1 MGMQLA
7 GGIENVFM
15 HQHCNICCGILSPTT
30 ELPLPLMFF
39 GQPVSEMPVM
49 DVHCRFSRPLML
61 LAIILVLLA
70 KPPVSL
76 CMQRSA
82 FLRVKAP
89 KTERLDG
96 IISIHA
102 QWSIIQC
109 GNACLANSRCD
120 GISYGLEFSSIV
132 CYLHEGK
139 DIQARYP
146 STLDY
151 YEIQRSSPA

>member
-1 MGMQLA
+1 
-7 GGIENVFM
+7 
-15 HQHCNICCGILSPTT
+15 
-30 ELPLPLMFF
+30 
-39 GQPVSEMPVM
+39 
-49 DVHCRFSRPLML
+49 ML

-70 KPPVSL
+70 KPPVSF

-139 DIQARYP
+139 DIQTRYP